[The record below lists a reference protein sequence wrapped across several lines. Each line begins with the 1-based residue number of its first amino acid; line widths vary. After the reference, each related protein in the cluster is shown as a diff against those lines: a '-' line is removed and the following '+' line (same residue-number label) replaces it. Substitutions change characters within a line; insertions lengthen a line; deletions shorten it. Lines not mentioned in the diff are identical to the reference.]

1 LLWAHV
7 RSRSDD
13 RAERRSLG
21 QRRRLRGIRRGVV
34 VRSESF
40 GETEVENL
48 WLSVGPNFDVR
59 GLQISMDD
67 AFFVRDLETLGNLQQ
82 ERDGFIDGRPAAM
95 RSANVSPSMYSIT
108 MKSTPFCSPTS

>member
-1 LLWAHV
+1 
-7 RSRSDD
+7 
-13 RAERRSLG
+13 
-21 QRRRLRGIRRGVV
+21 
-34 VRSESF
+34 
-40 GETEVENL
+40 
-48 WLSVGPNFDVR
+48 
-59 GLQISMDD
+59 MDD